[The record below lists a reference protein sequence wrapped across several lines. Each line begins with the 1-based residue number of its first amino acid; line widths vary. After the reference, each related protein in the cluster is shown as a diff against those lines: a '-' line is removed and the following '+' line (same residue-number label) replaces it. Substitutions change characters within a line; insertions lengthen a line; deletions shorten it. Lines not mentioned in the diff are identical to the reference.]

1 MTILLVAVSHVN
13 PGIKPRKHRRS
24 DCRKGLHEYGEPQ
37 NIGAGILRRVCDA
50 CAAVT
55 IDLTQA
61 GELTAPL
68 VSTRSNI
75 IEMTARHST
84 TI

>member
-1 MTILLVAVSHVN
+1 MTILLVALSHVN
-13 PGIKPRKHRRS
+13 PGIRPPKHRRS

-61 GELTAPL
+61 GELTTPL

-75 IEMTARHST
+75 ISMTARHSN